1 MFLSVLI
8 LWQMEWI
15 LNLLIWHIL
24 ECFFYPVVQML
35 HLTNILCFSK
45 SGLQYHIMDLPNHI
59 TTSTHHMINSLTSR
73 KLLHFTVLLFLFF
86 CLLLIKCCL
95 LSFVLL
101 GFYKPLHSNL
111 TDGYGVFYK
120 YVNLKVS
127 MQQKSQIK
135 EEKEDRTAKNV
146 LAVCLLF

>member
-1 MFLSVLI
+1 M
-8 LWQMEWI
+8 
-15 LNLLIWHIL
+15 
-24 ECFFYPVVQML
+24 
-35 HLTNILCFSK
+35 
-45 SGLQYHIMDLPNHI
+45 
-59 TTSTHHMINSLTSR
+59 
-73 KLLHFTVLLFLFF
+73 
-86 CLLLIKCCL
+86 
-95 LSFVLL
+95 SFVLL

-146 LAVCLLF
+146 LAVCLLFKKKSTFLGQG